1 MESGKLSSQI
11 VEESK
16 LTTSL
21 TDNIVLIRTI
31 FKNNDTLTMRQL
43 ETPTDPAIKF
53 CLFFSDGM
61 VNNRLI
67 NQDIIRPLLEYRP
80 DKKEPD
86 LIDLIAKNITLSDT
100 VEKTTDMEKIVQAIV
115 YGDTVLL
122 ADGFMEA
129 LVLNTKGWQSRSIEE
144 PENERI
150 LKGPREGFTESLMV
164 NLSLLR
170 RRIRT
175 PDFKMEY
182 LNLGVRTKTHAC
194 ICYIDGIAAPEVL
207 KELKSR
213 LQKINIDGILDV
225 NYISEII
232 KDKPNSPIETIG
244 SSERADVIAAKLL
257 EGRVALVVDGTPVV
271 LTVPHLFIE
280 YFQSD
285 EDYFINYMFASINRI
300 LRILAFIFSIS
311 MPALYLSLATFH
323 QEMLPTSLIMSIAA
337 ARQGVPFPTIV
348 EGTFMLVIFEM
359 LRESGSRMPG
369 NMGTALS
376 IVGALVIGQ
385 AAVQAKIVSAPLIII
400 VAVTG
405 IAGLMVPLI
414 KGIGVPLRF
423 ILLFLSGLIGLYG
436 YMFGMLAF
444 LAYIFSVT
452 SFGVPILTSA
462 YSNDQQD
469 RKDILHRTSWKNMIT
484 RPKYLSPNK
493 IRNASKGDSQ

>member
-194 ICYIDGIAAPEVL
+194 ICYIDGIAA
-207 KELKSR
+207 
-213 LQKINIDGILDV
+213 
-225 NYISEII
+225 
-232 KDKPNSPIETIG
+232 
-244 SSERADVIAAKLL
+244 
-257 EGRVALVVDGTPVV
+257 
-271 LTVPHLFIE
+271 
-280 YFQSD
+280 
-285 EDYFINYMFASINRI
+285 
-300 LRILAFIFSIS
+300 
-311 MPALYLSLATFH
+311 
-323 QEMLPTSLIMSIAA
+323 
-337 ARQGVPFPTIV
+337 
-348 EGTFMLVIFEM
+348 
-359 LRESGSRMPG
+359 
-369 NMGTALS
+369 
-376 IVGALVIGQ
+376 
-385 AAVQAKIVSAPLIII
+385 
-400 VAVTG
+400 
-405 IAGLMVPLI
+405 
-414 KGIGVPLRF
+414 
-423 ILLFLSGLIGLYG
+423 
-436 YMFGMLAF
+436 
-444 LAYIFSVT
+444 
-452 SFGVPILTSA
+452 
-462 YSNDQQD
+462 D
-469 RKDILHRTSWKNMIT
+469 RKSVV
-484 RPKYLSPNK
+484 
-493 IRNASKGDSQ
+493 